1 MRAVEIT
8 LALAYPVLVYVAL
21 SWMEPR
27 VVGACALALVAARVL
42 VASPR
47 RFWSYLR
54 AFRFAALAVGLVV
67 AVSIA
72 WNSPLALLLTPS
84 FISAA
89 VLSAFARSLWA
100 DQSLIERFAREEKPE
115 LSVPEV
121 AYCRRVTWA
130 WCGFLF
136 LNSVVALVLALQTS
150 REIWALYTGLV
161 AYMLMGLLFAG
172 EYAYRQW
179 RFPGESGISP
189 WRRLVERS
197 QSVR

>member
-1 MRAVEIT
+1 MRVVEIT
-8 LALAYPVLVYVAL
+8 LALTYPGLVYLAL

-27 VVGACALALVAARVL
+27 AVGACALALVAARVL

-54 AFRFAALAVGLVV
+54 ALRFAALAVGLVV
-67 AVSIA
+67 GVAIA
-72 WNSPLALLLTPS
+72 WNSPLALLLMPS
-84 FISAA
+84 LISAA

-100 DQSLIERFAREEKPE
+100 DQSLIEGFAREEKPE
-115 LSVPEV
+115 LSADEV
-121 AYCRRVTWA
+121 AYCRRVTWI

-136 LNSVVALVLALQTS
+136 LNSVAGLVLALQAS

-161 AYMLMGLLFAG
+161 AYVLMGLLFAG

-179 RFPGESGISP
+179 KFPGESGVSP

-197 QSVR
+197 YSAR